1 MPGDRRHSNSRA
13 GPDVRREACCG
24 WGGQAWGHEGRRK
37 RRRWGTIASQEMS
50 ACWHQAFLS

>member
-24 WGGQAWGHEGRRK
+24 WGGRPGVTRGGGRGGGGGPLPARK
-37 RRRWGTIASQEMS
+37 CLPAGIRRS
-50 ACWHQAFLS
+50 